1 MVPKNIFLILAI
13 SLIFINLSLAQTEE
27 YKGGFAAGQ
36 QDAIV
41 AGLGEIG
48 WNCGY
53 YGGVD
58 QGSADAYAF
67 KPSSLHPFDDYSRG
81 YEAGRR
87 DWYDQTSQKDSPI
100 ADTLLRWMRE

>member
-53 YGGVD
+53 YGGVEI
-58 QGSADAYAF
+58 GMI
-67 KPSSLHPFDDYSRG
+67 K
-81 YEAGRR
+81 
-87 DWYDQTSQKDSPI
+87 TSQKDSPI